1 MNDYFFEMCDA
12 RAELAGSRVT
22 IETLMNAVEG
32 DPVMRKAGKHAIGL
46 EVALKLAKQ
55 QIESIDTVLTKE
67 AE

>member
-32 DPVMRKAGKHAIGL
+32 DPVMRKAGKHAIML
-46 EVALKLAKQ
+46 EIALKLAKQ

>member
-32 DPVMRKAGKHAIGL
+32 DPVMMKAGKKAIML
-46 EVALKLAKQ
+46 EVALKLAKE
-55 QIESIDTVLTKE
+55 QIASIDTVLTKE
-67 AE
+67 A

>member
-1 MNDYFFEMCDA
+1 MNDYFFEMLDA

-46 EVALKLAKQ
+46 EVALKIAKK
-55 QIESIDTVLTKE
+55 QIENIDTVLKKD
-67 AE
+67 A

>member
-32 DPVMRKAGKHAIGL
+32 DPVMMKAGRKAIML
-46 EVALKLAKQ
+46 EVALKLAKE
-55 QIESIDTVLTKE
+55 QIASIDTVLTKE
-67 AE
+67 A

>member
-32 DPVMRKAGKHAIGL
+32 DPVMMKAGKKAIML
-46 EVALKLAKQ
+46 EVALKLAKE
-55 QIESIDTVLTKE
+55 QIASIDTVLKKD
-67 AE
+67 A

>member
-1 MNDYFFEMCDA
+1 MNDYFFEMCDT

-46 EVALKLAKQ
+46 QVALKLAKQ
-55 QIESIDTVLTKE
+55 QIENIDNVLKKE
-67 AE
+67 S

>member
-32 DPVMRKAGKHAIGL
+32 DPVMRKAGKHAIML
-46 EVALKLAKQ
+46 EVALKLAKE
-55 QIESIDTVLTKE
+55 QIESIDTVLKKE
-67 AE
+67 SE

>member
-32 DPVMRKAGKHAIGL
+32 DPVMMKAGKKAIML
-46 EVALKLAKQ
+46 EVALKLAKE
-55 QIESIDTVLTKE
+55 QIESIDTVLKKD
-67 AE
+67 A